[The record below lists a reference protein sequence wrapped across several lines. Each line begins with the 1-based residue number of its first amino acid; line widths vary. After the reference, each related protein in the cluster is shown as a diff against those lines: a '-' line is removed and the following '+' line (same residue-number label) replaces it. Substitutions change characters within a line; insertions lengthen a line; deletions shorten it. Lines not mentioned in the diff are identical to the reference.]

1 MMKNTHICWVFAP
14 NNVHDEMG
22 RGCYNNQLLMSGDII
37 CGGFMG
43 ASMMQPL
50 HCLPHG
56 LRALLELCSLT
67 EINCLHCPL
76 SLLQ

>member
-1 MMKNTHICWVFAP
+1 
-14 NNVHDEMG
+14 
-22 RGCYNNQLLMSGDII
+22 
-37 CGGFMG
+37 MG

-56 LRALLELCSLT
+56 LRALRELCSLT

-76 SLLQ
+76 SLLQWERQRVDGVDFITSHFHTKGGAGEVLGLSVSPSSA